1 MVTTQRELPNEEIA
15 RRAYEISESPE
26 RGSDEE
32 NWFRAEQALL
42 VERGAKPVPA
52 ARRTPAAAPKARK
65 TEKSEKPEKTEKP
78 IRARKTKEP
87 DSPTAGD

>member
-32 NWFRAEQALL
+32 NWFRAEQELL

-65 TEKSEKPEKTEKP
+65 TEKSEKPEKP

-87 DSPTAGD
+87 DSPAAGA